1 MAQST
6 GDIKRRMRSIRST
19 QKITK
24 AMEMVSGAKLRRA
37 QEKMM
42 ASRPY
47 AAKLEE
53 VMGRLVQGSG
63 DFSHPLLT
71 TPETGKIGC
80 VVFTAD
86 RGQAG
91 GYNINI
97 QRLAQHYVDDVEA
110 ENSEDETALIVLGK
124 KGRDYFRFRQ
134 YPMMQEYLNIG
145 DVPSFVQAK
154 ELAKQIME
162 WYADGTFKEVYLFYT
177 KFGSAIHQI
186 PTQKKLLPLETA
198 AEDETDISDEIEYI
212 FEPSAEGVL
221 GTLLPNYVEI
231 QVYQALLEAKTS
243 EHGARRTAMGAA
255 TENADEMIE
264 DLTLSYNRARQAA
277 ITTELTEIVSGA
289 SALENS

>member
-6 GDIKRRMRSIRST
+6 GDIKRRMRSIKST

-47 AAKLEE
+47 AKKLEE

-71 TPETGKIGC
+71 TSEEGKIGV

-91 GYNINI
+91 GFNVNI
-97 QRLAQHYVDDVEA
+97 QRLAQHYVDNMAADE
-110 ENSEDETALIVLGK
+110 SEEETALIVLGK

-134 YPMMQEYLNIG
+134 YPIMVEFLNLG
-145 DVPSFVQAK
+145 DVPSFSQAK
-154 ELAKQIME
+154 ELAKQLME
-162 WYADGTFKEVYLFYT
+162 WYADGTFKEIYLFYT
-177 KFGSAIHQI
+177 RFGSAIHQI
-186 PTQKKLLPLETA
+186 PTRKKLLPLEPA
-198 AEDETDISDEIEYI
+198 AGGGEEISEEIEYI

-231 QVYQALLEAKTS
+231 QVYQALLESKAS
-243 EHGARRTAMGAA
+243 EHGARRTAMKAA
-255 TENADEMIE
+255 TDNAEEMID

-277 ITTELTEIVSGA
+277 ITTEITEIVGGA
-289 SALENS
+289 NALENS